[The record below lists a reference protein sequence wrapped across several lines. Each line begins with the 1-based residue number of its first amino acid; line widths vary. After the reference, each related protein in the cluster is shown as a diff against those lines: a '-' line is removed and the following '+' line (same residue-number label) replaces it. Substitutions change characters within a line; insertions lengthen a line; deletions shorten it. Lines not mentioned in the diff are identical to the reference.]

1 MPINAFLIQGNMTK
15 HKTLPFYETCVLN
28 YDIRR
33 RTNPVKVKE
42 FMLQQGTIRPVMHA
56 GNLWEKIKNGFKK
69 IKNGLTKTMDF
80 VENNEVLK
88 NLKDS
93 ALDYVGNKTGI
104 DVKNIYDT
112 THKVMDAIPQFDT
125 SQPIDEVA
133 YFNQR
138 QQMYGQNPASSYSYP
153 YDYNSSY
160 SYPYN
165 NSSYSYPTQNN
176 NYANAYA
183 YSNSNYTYPTQSNN
197 NSSFTSQLN
206 NTYQQIQKQ
215 PLSEPQK
222 QQVKSN
228 FDLFSSGLKSCGEDI
243 RTAMSRNQTIMKNI
257 PKMLMMGMTAK
268 GNLSVHKSF
277 KPILEKFGHHSL
289 IVPKTIKSMLDKLNI
304 PVEKFRKNPVDI
316 GISKTMPN
324 DVKKL
329 VSQASSNGNGRLH
342 LGSGTNEIGGRLN
355 LGRGPNETGHSNI
368 ARTSTMKTNLSS
380 TNNTTNNQIKPNS
393 AGKRSRYADILAKLA
408 KK

>member
-1 MPINAFLIQGNMTK
+1 MPVNAFLIQGNMTK

-33 RTNPVKVKE
+33 RTNPVKVRE

-56 GNLWEKIKNGFKK
+56 GSLWEKIKNGFKK
-69 IKNGLTKTMDF
+69 LKNGLTKTMDF
-80 VENNEVLK
+80 VDNNEVLK

-104 DVKNIYDT
+104 DMKNIYDT

-125 SQPIDEVA
+125 SQPVDEVA

-138 QQMYGQNPASSYSYP
+138 QQMYGQNPVS

-165 NSSYSYPTQNN
+165 NSSYSYNNSYPGQNN
-176 NYANAYA
+176 
-183 YSNSNYTYPTQSNN
+183 YSYNNSSYSYPTPSNN

-222 QQVKSN
+222 QQVKAN

-243 RTAMSRNQTIMKNI
+243 RTALTRNQTIMKNI

-304 PVEKFRKNPVDI
+304 PIDRFRKNPVDADI
-316 GISKTMPN
+316 NEPIK
-324 DVKKL
+324 DRLKK
-329 VSQASSNGNGRLH
+329 VATQASNASANANGRLH
-342 LGSGTNEIGGRLN
+342 LGGTNGANEIGGRLN
-355 LGRGPNETGHSNI
+355 LGRGPNETGHANV
-368 ARTSTMKTNLSS
+368 ARTTTMKTNLSS

-393 AGKRSRYADILAKLA
+393 AGKKSRYADILAKLSSR
-408 KK
+408 